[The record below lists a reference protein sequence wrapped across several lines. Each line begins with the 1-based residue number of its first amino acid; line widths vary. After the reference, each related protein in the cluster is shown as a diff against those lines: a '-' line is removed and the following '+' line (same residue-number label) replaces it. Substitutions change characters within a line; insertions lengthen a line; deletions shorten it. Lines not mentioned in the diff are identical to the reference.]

1 MGSLLCILFL
11 VISRYKDVDLK
22 IVDDSS
28 LPLYN
33 IMLDYYEVKIAAP
46 STEIS
51 ELGKLKLYKV

>member
-1 MGSLLCILFL
+1 MYSVL

>member
-1 MGSLLCILFL
+1 MYSVL

-51 ELGKLKLYKV
+51 ELGKLKLLQSLDN